1 MIMNRFCPNLSNPQV
16 KQEFSEL
23 VQAVGENEAYFLWDK
38 NNGYA
43 LDKAPNGADSK
54 LFNDLVKYCEGDR
67 IKALQIKSRVYSD
80 AFKEW
85 FGDWLADII
94 KPGFGR
100 ISSNYILKDDNSI
113 DFDKL
118 EEITDKYF
126 NDAEESLF
134 KKGRKTLRTRQEH
147 HKGEANTLE
156 HLQNVVSS
164 AQNIDVSDNLKQSLI
179 LAAALHDIAKPF
191 HGGQL
196 HGYQSVDVIN
206 EIFDDSISP
215 LIKFAVRHHMMT
227 TIEGSQF
234 DQNDANKIIQDAI
247 DNNLNL
253 KDAIEL
259 LLALNTADIVRGRD
273 LSEIDQYSNKTIKE
287 TLEQEIPYKRQLLEN
302 AVDVLSINGSNVSKV
317 VDKNGEPQIVW
328 HGTEWEFN
336 TFELDTENKRG
347 RHKVHPNVAVGWFTD
362 RRDKAAKY
370 HSGLIQMPVFLN
382 FKNPGYSNVKD
393 FKTFQAATENESRI
407 LLDDNYD
414 SAIIVRFDKEGDKN
428 GFIPTP
434 QWAAK
439 HANQIKSIENK
450 GTWSKTNDD
459 IYKYRLPEH
468 VMQLTYSTANVCGAQ
483 IFFGDSDIPSSK
495 QILSNLID
503 SRFVSDSQLDLAQVL
518 QNHDIPVVA
527 APKNANYFMLT
538 IHDKKNRLVISVN
551 RNLLDK
557 VSGEFASRVFMHEM
571 IHALT
576 VHGLQNKL
584 SNFHRYTM
592 RMYNTYRKY
601 FGNQVD
607 IDSPLFYGLNDEY
620 EFVAEFITN
629 KDFKQQLIYAANEL
643 DKQNEAK
650 YAKMGTFKRM
660 FNKFVDAV
668 VNFFCNKSVIPNSKD
683 LEKYSDMLYNYVTSA
698 KHIKQGN
705 FKSSEAIEVIT
716 NSINPQIATMEDII
730 DNHKAMYTLMDKIDT
745 HAYKVTDK
753 VQRKIDNYLRG
764 HEEVV
769 PERWGETLINKEL
782 RYTTKSD
789 IQKNPEDLL
798 NDISKQIATALDI
811 RKKAVKASNMADF
824 DKNQLLQGLDAQIEA
839 FKGDAVD
846 RVTSVAHFLDSAYV
860 DLIDSVE
867 HVLNAVNQI
876 YQTGISPI
884 SHDEYMSEMHDNFG
898 VYLYIFTRL
907 NSFMTHQGT
916 RGYLS
921 EYREGD
927 NTIYQAFDAYVDKL
941 QSAIGLINTAINQ
954 LAHIRQHNILE
965 TLKQIGISTNNVAEI
980 QNFIDTQ
987 MGNVM
992 TDETY
997 AITRMFGAAD
1007 KAENAMIRGISY
1019 LINKAVTEA
1028 GKESLEKIR
1037 PLLDLQDALK
1047 GRHRAFDLYEKDDDG
1062 LPTGNLVRSRNFG
1075 KAEKEYKEFLAEL
1088 NAKYSTPEEPLDP
1101 NNEIPPENPE
1111 TRKKWQLERNEYL
1124 DVHYERFFTKEYY
1137 DQFANLSYE
1146 AYTSRNSIQM
1156 QINDLHNKGR
1166 VYTDHGDYFDFTI
1179 LSESDQIKL
1188 KELETLRRRLAS
1200 PYYPDGTEKL
1210 EGTKDREIADE
1221 LSALNKSLYG
1231 KNEGK
1236 KDRKL
1241 WEELRNKAIAR
1252 FEEDAKNSKD
1262 KDYVKKKLAEWDSKY
1277 SHVSLKRTEDGEGFL
1292 LWEDVEKAR
1301 QAVIRKF
1308 EQKFGKQII
1317 YEMPEEYVQNREMIN
1332 RLQSVARD
1340 ANTGEIRAENL
1351 TNNER
1356 VKILKLQKENSKILK
1371 LYKKNLKYADGTKIP
1386 KNVKNQIFKEIKKVN
1401 ESFYTTEYTEEFQRG
1416 YEEARRL
1423 DAKQAAES
1431 GVVEIT
1437 DNTNVSRFLATHGT
1451 RIFDYDGNPIAYK
1464 AYSYYTKIV
1473 PKDADKYVTIEPSN
1487 AFIIQDQDSPFINKN
1502 FDQEQGEYKIPKK
1515 SGTWKGKKFN
1525 YDNSQAYN
1533 EIMQN
1538 EDLKNLYGATVE
1550 LLKEVA
1556 QTYSNVSSLN
1566 PYKLPSIQRGFFS
1579 QTRGKNAHDKF
1590 EKAVQLAK
1598 RQFIINDQDIDA
1610 NEVAA
1615 TRPDNRELSFIPQPY
1630 IARMQNPE
1638 TISSDLVM
1646 IMYEYYLRAMEYKH
1660 KKKIQNACESMLDQ
1674 VGEQEYVGK
1683 DTAKHGTSTQ
1693 TYQMMQDV
1701 IKTQLYAMRERQGSV
1716 GKTVG
1721 VFGKMASALNL
1732 GLNMAVAGTGLFT
1745 AQTAHLMNA
1754 FEGQK
1759 YGVRETA
1766 NAFIEVVKSLVQ
1778 SNLGYRILGCNS
1790 RLFQQNLMEFFNV
1803 SEQGTRKFRDTNMN
1817 RLIAGVKHNW
1827 LFGMMTMADYLI
1839 KSQILDSVLMSFR
1852 FVDGEFITKDMIVNK
1867 YYKMGTFTGGDE
1879 YKAKIRQF
1887 EKSKNLYAILK
1898 QSHNKKKGEL
1908 FTIPKE
1914 YKQAF
1919 ENAYYTI
1926 TSRAQKY
1933 AAYADGTVTPA
1944 QKSFITFNYAGALIM
1959 MHRQYFPV
1967 MIQQRFG
1974 ATVYDFDTQAYQTGV
1989 FRALLDII
1997 GKPVMDGYRA
2007 YKQTAEENPSSTKRT
2022 RLKQAVKT
2030 ANKSGIKHILAAM
2043 TTPTTRWA
2051 INRTVAELVY
2061 HNTVTVPLT
2070 TFIVNLANS
2079 ANYDDDTLLQ
2089 ITAYIMVRTQW
2100 ENMTPY
2106 RGSDMVNTIKNV
2118 SAATSV
2124 TDGLDTLFRNIV
2136 PSQMS
2141 DLSLYQ
2147 FLSDLYKNFTG
2158 QDISDTKKLKDK
2170 YVQRGAYRDFG
2181 RDFGFRMTKEQRA
2194 LIKLTPFKNVI
2205 QQVYGAEDSRR
2216 YYQNRVMN
2224 E

>member
-1 MIMNRFCPNLSNPQV
+1 MIMNRFCPDLSNPQV

-54 LFNDLVKYCEGDR
+54 LFNDLVEHYEGDR
-67 IKALQIKSRVYSD
+67 IKALQIKSKVYSD

-85 FGDWLADII
+85 FGDWLISYAPNLDAADYDKVDIVYFR
-94 KPGFGR
+94 KPWK
-100 ISSNYILKDDNSI
+100 NDNSKSNDSWRI
-113 DFDKL
+113 YLKNQHEKGYFELVKDQEGTNYSVHFKTSTEKHLSENTWDSATKEMFTPKPSTKEERALLFDQL
-118 EEITDKYF
+118 RSIIPEGGRVSTWGELSTGGVYGVDKVG
-126 NDAEESLF
+126 
-134 KKGRKTLRTRQEH
+134 KGWNKVGERRVKT
-147 HKGEANTLE
+147 KDG
-156 HLQNVVSS
+156 
-164 AQNIDVSDNLKQSLI
+164 
-179 LAAALHDIAKPF
+179 
-191 HGGQL
+191 
-196 HGYQSVDVIN
+196 
-206 EIFDDSISP
+206 DSI
-215 LIKFAVRHHMMT
+215 V
-227 TIEGSQF
+227 
-234 DQNDANKIIQDAI
+234 
-247 DNNLNL
+247 
-253 KDAIEL
+253 
-259 LLALNTADIVRGRD
+259 
-273 LSEIDQYSNKTIKE
+273 
-287 TLEQEIPYKRQLLEN
+287 IPIYQK
-302 AVDVLSINGSNVSKV
+302 SFINGSNVSKI
-317 VDKNGEPQIVW
+317 VDKNGEPLMVYHRSSDKIDDFSNYPSKNYYGSYFSLTPYRK
-328 HGTEWEFN
+328 HGQYQTE
-336 TFELDTENKRG
+336 
-347 RHKVHPNVAVGWFTD
+347 A
-362 RRDKAAKY
+362 
-370 HSGLIQMPVFLN
+370 FLSI
-382 FKNPGYSNVKD
+382 KNPYITDNEVSMVFG
-393 FKTFQAATENESRI
+393 KTEEDVNYIKSKGDYDGMIGLNNLLPDEVTSFTNPNEVSEIIAFDSTQIKHIENE
-407 LLDDNYD
+407 
-414 SAIIVRFDKEGDKN
+414 
-428 GFIPTP
+428 
-434 QWAAK
+434 
-439 HANQIKSIENK
+439 
-450 GTWSKTNDD
+450 GTWSKSNN
-459 IYKYRLPEH
+459 IHKYRLPEN
-468 VMQLTYSTANVCGAQ
+468 VMQLTYSTSNVCGAQ
-483 IFFGDSDIPSSK
+483 IFFDNNGTPSSRR
-495 QILSNLID
+495 ILSELIE
-503 SRFVSDSQLDLAQVL
+503 RGFVSKEHSDLAEVL
-518 QNHDIPVVA
+518 INHDIPIVE
-527 APKNANYFMLT
+527 APENASYFMLT
-538 IHDKKNRLVISVN
+538 IHDSNNRLIISVN

-557 VSGEFASRVFMHEM
+557 VSGEYTSRVLMHEL

-576 VHGLQNKL
+576 VHGLQDKNSSFAK
-584 SNFHRYTM
+584 YTRQM
-592 RMYNTYRKY
+592 FETYRKY

-643 DKQNEAK
+643 DKQRQSSK
-650 YAKMGTFKRM
+650 KISKIKQL
-660 FNKFVDAV
+660 FNRFVDAV
-668 VNFFCNKSVIPNSKD
+668 IKFFCNKTVMPNAKE
-683 LEKYSDMLYNYVTSA
+683 LKRYSDMLYNHIVST
-698 KHIKQGN
+698 KPIKQGN
-705 FKSSEAIEVIT
+705 FKSSEAIEAIANV
-716 NSINPQIATMEDII
+716 INPQISAMEDMV
-730 DNHKAMYTLMDKIDT
+730 DNHKAMHTLLGKIDT
-745 HAYKVTDK
+745 HAYKIVDRLQNK
-753 VQRKIDNYLRG
+753 VDTYLRG
-764 HEEVV
+764 HEEIV
-769 PERWGETLINKEL
+769 PERWGETLINREL
-782 RYTTKSD
+782 RYTAKSD
-789 IQKNPEDLL
+789 IQKRPEDLL
-798 NDISKQIATALDI
+798 DDISKQIATALEI
-811 RKKAVKASNMADF
+811 RKKAVKASNMPDF

-846 RVTSVAHFLDSAYV
+846 RVTSVARFLDSAYV

-867 HVLNAVNQI
+867 HVLNAVDQI
-876 YQTGISPI
+876 YRTGVSPI

-898 VYLYIFTRL
+898 VYQYIFTRL

-916 RGYLS
+916 RGYLQ
-921 EYREGD
+921 EYRDGD
-927 NTIYQAFDAYVDKL
+927 NAIYKAFDEYSDKL
-941 QSAIGLINTAINQ
+941 QSAIGLISTALSQ
-954 LAHIRQHNILE
+954 LGHIRQHNILE
-965 TLKQIGISTNNVAEI
+965 TLKQIGIDTKNVAEI
-980 QNFIDTQ
+980 QNFIDSQ

-997 AITRMFGAAD
+997 AINRMFGSAD
-1007 KAENAMIRGISY
+1007 KAENAMIRAISY
-1019 LINKAVTEA
+1019 LISKAVNSA
-1028 GKESLEKIR
+1028 SKDALEKVR
-1037 PLLDLQDALK
+1037 PLLDLQDALVGK
-1047 GRHRAFDLYEKDDDG
+1047 HRAFDLYEKDDDG
-1062 LPTGNLVRSRNFG
+1062 LPTGNLVRSVNYG
-1075 KAEKEYKEFLAEL
+1075 KADKEYREFLAEL

-1101 NNEIPPENPE
+1101 NNEIPPENSE

-1124 DVHYERFFTKEYY
+1124 DVHYERFFKKDYY

-1166 VYTDHGDYFDFTI
+1166 VHTEHGDYFDFTT

-1252 FEEDAKNSKD
+1252 FEEEAKNSKD

-1277 SHVSLKRTEDGEGFL
+1277 SHVSLKRTKDGEGFL

-1301 QAVIRKF
+1301 QDVIRKF
-1308 EQKFGKQII
+1308 EQKFGKQIV
-1317 YEMPEEYVQNREMIN
+1317 YEMPEEYLQNREMIN

-1371 LYKKNLKYADGTKIP
+1371 LYKKNLKYSDGTKIP

-1423 DAKQAAES
+1423 DAKQAGES
-1431 GVVEIT
+1431 GVGEIT

-1451 RIFDYDGNPIAYK
+1451 RLFDYDGNPIGYK

-1502 FDQEQGEYKIPKK
+1502 FDPEQGEYKIPKK

-1525 YDNSQAYN
+1525 YDNSEAYEKVLKN
-1533 EIMQN
+1533 K
-1538 EDLKNLYGATVE
+1538 DLKQLYDAT
-1550 LLKEVA
+1550 LNILKEV
-1556 QTYSNVSSLN
+1556 TEIYSNVNSLN

-1579 QTRGKNAHDKF
+1579 QTRGKNTHDRF

-1610 NEVAA
+1610 NKIAA

-1630 IARMQNPE
+1630 IARMQEPE

-1646 IMYEYYLRAMEYKH
+1646 IMYEYYLRAAEYKH

-1674 VGEQEYVGK
+1674 VGQQEYITK
-1683 DTAKHGTSTQ
+1683 DESKHGTSTQ
-1693 TYQMMQDV
+1693 TYQMIQDV
-1701 IKTQLYAMRERQGSV
+1701 IKTQLYSMRERQGSV

-1732 GLNMAVAGTGLFT
+1732 GLNAAVAGTGLFT
-1745 AQTAHLMNA
+1745 AQTAHLMNG

-1759 YGVRETA
+1759 YGIRETT
-1766 NAFIEVVKSLVQ
+1766 NAFIEVARSLVE
-1778 SNLGYRILGCNS
+1778 SCLGYRILGCNS
-1790 RLFQQNLMEFFNV
+1790 RLFQQNLMEFFNI

-1817 RLIAGVKHNW
+1817 RFVAGVKHNW
-1827 LFGMMTMADYLI
+1827 LFGMMTMADYLV
-1839 KSQILDSVLMSFR
+1839 KAQILDSVLMSFR
-1852 FVDGEFITKDMIVNK
+1852 YVDGEFITKDMIVNR

-1887 EKSKNLYAILK
+1887 EDSKNLYAILK

-1908 FTIPKE
+1908 FTIPEE
-1914 YKQAF
+1914 YKKAF
-1919 ENAYYTI
+1919 EKAYHTI

-1933 AAYADGTVTPA
+1933 SAYADGTVTPA
-1944 QKSFITFNYAGALIM
+1944 QKSFIAFNYAGALIM
-1959 MHRQYFPV
+1959 MHRQYFPA

-1974 ATVYDFDTQAYQTGV
+1974 KTVYDFDTQTYQTGV
-1989 FRALLDII
+1989 FRAILGIMLNPLTDAR
-1997 GKPVMDGYRA
+1997 RA
-2007 YKQTAEENPSSTKRT
+2007 YIEYKIQNPNSTKT
-2022 RLKQAVKT
+2022 QRLKQAGK
-2030 ANKSGIKHILAAM
+2030 AFKKSQIKNVLTGLTNPI
-2043 TTPTTRWA
+2043 TRWA
-2051 INRTVAELVY
+2051 INRILAEIVY

-2070 TFIVNLANS
+2070 TFVVNLANNS
-2079 ANYDDDTLLQ
+2079 NYDDDALLQ
-2089 ITAYIMVRTQW
+2089 IVAYIMVRTQW

-2106 RGSDMVNTIKNV
+2106 RGSDMVNTIRNV

-2124 TDGLDTLFRNIV
+2124 TDGIDTLLRNIV
-2136 PSQMS
+2136 PSQTQ
-2141 DLSLYQ
+2141 DLSFYQ
-2147 FLSDLYKNFTG
+2147 ILSDLYKNFTG
-2158 QDISDTKKLKDK
+2158 QDIADNKALQEKNK
-2170 YVQRGAYRDFG
+2170 YVQRGAYKDFG
-2181 RDFGFRMTKEQRA
+2181 NDFGFRMTKFQRS

-2205 QQVYGAEDSRR
+2205 QQTYGAEDSRR

>member
-1 MIMNRFCPNLSNPQV
+1 MNAFCPNLSNPQV
-16 KQEFSEL
+16 KQEFAEL
-23 VQAVGENEAYFLWDK
+23 VQAVGEDAAYFLWDK
-38 NNGYA
+38 NNGYH

-54 LFNDLVKYCEGDR
+54 LFSDFLTYYEGNR
-67 IKALQIKSRVYSD
+67 QEAIKAKSRIYSD
-80 AFKEW
+80 AFKEQ
-85 FGDWLADII
+85 FGDWLTSASNKPKSNII
-94 KPGFGR
+94 HRGAG
-100 ISSNYILKDDNSI
+100 SVNVNYILNNDGSVN
-113 DFDKL
+113 FDKL
-118 EEITDKYF
+118 VEISDNYF
-126 NDAEESLF
+126 NNADETLF
-134 KKGRKTLRTRQEH
+134 KKGRKTLRTRKEH
-147 HKGEANTLE
+147 HEGEANTLE
-156 HLQNVVSS
+156 HLQNVVKS
-164 AQNIDVSDNLKQSLI
+164 ARKANIKEELRTSLI

-206 EIFDDSISP
+206 KIFDDSISP
-215 LIKFAVRHHMMT
+215 LIKFAIRHHMMT
-227 TIEGSQF
+227 TVEGVEFTQ
-234 DQNDANKIIQDAI
+234 DDANKIIQDAI
-247 DNNLNL
+247 DNNINL
-253 KDAIEL
+253 QDAIEL

-273 LSEIDQYSNKTIKE
+273 LSKIDQYSNKTIKE
-287 TLEQEIPYKRQLLEN
+287 TISQEIPYKRMLLEN
-302 AVDVLSINGSNVSKV
+302 AIRNISEYAANVSKM
-317 VDKNGEPQIVW
+317 VDKNGEPLIDYYKQ
-328 HGTEWEFN
+328 N
-336 TFELDTENKRG
+336 TL
-347 RHKVHPNVAVGWFTD
+347 
-362 RRDKAAKY
+362 
-370 HSGLIQMPVFLN
+370 
-382 FKNPGYSNVKD
+382 
-393 FKTFQAATENESRI
+393 
-407 LLDDNYD
+407 
-414 SAIIVRFDKEGDKN
+414 
-428 GFIPTP
+428 
-434 QWAAK
+434 
-439 HANQIKSIENK
+439 
-450 GTWSKTNDD
+450 SKINDD
-459 IYKYRLPEH
+459 VYKYSLPEH
-468 VMQLTYSTANVCGAQ
+468 IMQLTYSTANVCGAQ
-483 IFFGDSDIPSSK
+483 IFFGDNNISNSK
-495 QILSNLID
+495 QIVSNLIE
-503 SRFVSDSQLDLAQVL
+503 SGFISEVHMDLARVL
-518 QNHDIPVVA
+518 QNHDIPVII
-527 APKNANYFMLT
+527 APDSAGYFMLT
-538 IHDKKNRLVISVN
+538 IHDKNNRLVISVN
-551 RNLLDK
+551 QKLLDK

-592 RMYNTYRKY
+592 RMYDTYRKY

-607 IDSPLFYGLNDEY
+607 VDNPLFYGLNDEY

-650 YAKMGTFKRM
+650 YGKMGTFKRM

-683 LEKYSDMLYNYVTSA
+683 LEKYSDMLYNYITSA

-705 FKSSEAIEVIT
+705 FKSSEAIKAVA

-753 VQRKIDNYLRG
+753 VQRKIDDYLRG

-798 NDISKQIATALDI
+798 NDMSKQISTALEI
-811 RKKAVKASNMADF
+811 RKKAVRASNMPDF

-839 FKGDAVD
+839 FRGDAVD

-860 DLIDSVE
+860 DLIDSVQ
-867 HVLNAVNQI
+867 HILDAVNQI
-876 YQTGISPI
+876 YQTGISSI

-898 VYLYIFTRL
+898 VYQYIFTRL

-916 RGYLS
+916 KGYLS

-927 NTIYQAFDAYVDKL
+927 NAIYKAFDAYADKL
-941 QSAIGLINTAINQ
+941 QSAIGLINTALSQ
-954 LAHIRQHNILE
+954 LGHIRQHNILE
-965 TLKQIGISTNNVAEI
+965 TLKQIGIDTKNVSEI
-980 QNFIDTQ
+980 QNFIDQQ
-987 MGNVM
+987 MGSVM

-997 AITRMFGAAD
+997 AITKMFGSAD
-1007 KAENAMIRGISY
+1007 KAENAMIRAISY
-1019 LINKAVTEA
+1019 LISKATDDASKEA
-1028 GKESLEKIR
+1028 LEKIR

-1047 GRHRAFDLYEKDDDG
+1047 SGHIAFNLYEKDDDG
-1062 LPTGNLVRSRNFG
+1062 LPTGNLVRRVNFG
-1075 KAEKEYKEFLAEL
+1075 KADKEYKEFLAEL

-1101 NNEIPPENPE
+1101 KNEIPPENPE
-1111 TRKKWQLERNEYL
+1111 TRKKWQLERNAYL
-1124 DVHYERFFTKEYY
+1124 DAHYERFFTEKYY
-1137 DQFANLSYE
+1137 NQFANLSYE

-1156 QINDLHNKGR
+1156 QINDLHNKGK
-1166 VYTDHGDYFDFTI
+1166 VHTEHGDYFDFTT

-1221 LSALNKSLYG
+1221 LAALNKALYSN
-1231 KNEGK
+1231 NEGK

-1252 FEEDAKNSKD
+1252 FEEEAKSSKD
-1262 KDYVKKKLAEWDSKY
+1262 ENYVKNKLAEWDSRY
-1277 SHVSLKRTEDGEGFL
+1277 SHVSLKRTADGEGFL

-1301 QAVIRKF
+1301 QAVIKKF

-1423 DAKQAAES
+1423 DTKEAIES
-1431 GVVEIT
+1431 GIMEVT

-1451 RIFDYDGNPIAYK
+1451 RLFDFDGNPIGYK

-1473 PKDADKYVTIEPSN
+1473 PKDADKYITIEPSN
-1487 AFIIQDQDSPFINKN
+1487 AFIIQDQDSPFVNEN
-1502 FDQEQGEYKIPKK
+1502 FDPEQGEYKIPKK
-1515 SGTWKGKKFN
+1515 SGTWKGKKFD
-1525 YDNSQAYN
+1525 YDNSKAYD
-1533 EIMQN
+1533 EVMQN
-1538 EDLKNLYGATVE
+1538 EDLKRLYDATLE

-1566 PYKLPSIQRGFFS
+1566 VYKLPSIQRGFFS
-1579 QTRGKNAHDKF
+1579 QTRGKNVHDRF
-1590 EKAVQLAK
+1590 EKAAQLAK
-1598 RQFIINDQDIDA
+1598 RQFVINDQDVDA

-1646 IMYEYYLRAMEYKH
+1646 IMYEYYLRAMQYKH
-1660 KKKIQNACESMLDQ
+1660 KKKIQNACESMLDH
-1674 VGEQEYVGK
+1674 VGEQQYVGK
-1683 DTAKHGTSTQ
+1683 DAVKHGTSTQ

-1701 IKTQLYAMRERQGSV
+1701 IKTQLYDMKERQGSV

-1732 GLNMAVAGTGLFT
+1732 GLNAAVAGTGLFT
-1745 AQTAHLMNA
+1745 AQTAHLMNG

-1759 YGVRETA
+1759 YGIRETT
-1766 NAFIEVVKSLVQ
+1766 NAFIEVAKSLV
-1778 SNLGYRILGCNS
+1778 SSGLGYRILGCNS
-1790 RLFQQNLMEFFNV
+1790 RLFQQNLMELFNV
-1803 SEQGTRKFRDTNMN
+1803 SEQGVRKFRDTNMN
-1817 RLIAGVKHNW
+1817 RFVAGVKHNW
-1827 LFGMMTMADYLI
+1827 LFGMMTMADYLV

-1852 FVDGEFITKDMIVNK
+1852 YVDGEFITKDMIVNR

-1879 YKAKIRQF
+1879 YKAKLRQF
-1887 EKSKNLYAILK
+1887 ENSRNLYAILK
-1898 QSHNKKKGEL
+1898 ESHNKKKGEL
-1908 FTIPKE
+1908 FTIPEE
-1914 YKQAF
+1914 YKAAF
-1919 ENAYYTI
+1919 EKAYHTI

-1944 QKSFITFNYAGALIM
+1944 QKSFISFNYAGALIM

-1974 ATVYDFDTQAYQTGV
+1974 DTVYDFDTQAYQTGV
-1989 FRALLDII
+1989 FRAILKILYNPII
-1997 GKPVMDGYRA
+1997 DARRA
-2007 YKQTAEENPSSTKRT
+2007 YIQAREQNPNSTKRE
-2022 RLKQAVKT
+2022 RFKQATK
-2030 ANKSGIKHILAAM
+2030 ALKKSGVKNVLTGITSPI
-2043 TTPTTRWA
+2043 TRWA
-2051 INRTVAELVY
+2051 INRIIAELVY

-2070 TFIVNLANS
+2070 TFIVNLANNS
-2079 ANYDDDTLLQ
+2079 NYDDDTLLQ
-2089 ITAYIMVRTQW
+2089 LTAYIMVRTQW

-2124 TDGLDTLFRNIV
+2124 TDGVDTLLRNIV

-2141 DLSLYQ
+2141 DLSFYQ

-2158 QDISDTKKLKDK
+2158 KDILSDDEISEQDK
-2170 YVQRGAYRDFG
+2170 YVQRGAYKKFG
-2181 RDFGFRMTKEQRA
+2181 EDFGFRMTKTQRA
-2194 LIKLTPFKNVI
+2194 FIKLTPMKNVV
-2205 QQVYGAEDSRR
+2205 QQMYGSEDSRR

>member
-1 MIMNRFCPNLSNPQV
+1 MNKYCPNLSNPQV

-54 LFNDLVKYCEGDR
+54 LFNDFLTYYEGNR
-67 IKALQIKSRVYSD
+67 QEAIKAKSRMYSD
-80 AFKEW
+80 AFKDW
-85 FGDWLADII
+85 FGDWQ
-94 KPGFGR
+94 
-100 ISSNYILKDDNSI
+100 SE
-113 DFDKL
+113 DK
-118 EEITDKYF
+118 T
-126 NDAEESLF
+126 
-134 KKGRKTLRTRQEH
+134 
-147 HKGEANTLE
+147 
-156 HLQNVVSS
+156 
-164 AQNIDVSDNLKQSLI
+164 
-179 LAAALHDIAKPF
+179 
-191 HGGQL
+191 
-196 HGYQSVDVIN
+196 
-206 EIFDDSISP
+206 
-215 LIKFAVRHHMMT
+215 
-227 TIEGSQF
+227 
-234 DQNDANKIIQDAI
+234 
-247 DNNLNL
+247 
-253 KDAIEL
+253 
-259 LLALNTADIVRGRD
+259 
-273 LSEIDQYSNKTIKE
+273 
-287 TLEQEIPYKRQLLEN
+287 
-302 AVDVLSINGSNVSKV
+302 NVSKV
-317 VDKNGEPQIVW
+317 VDENGEPQIVW
-328 HGTEWEFN
+328 HGTEWEFD
-336 TFELDTENKRG
+336 TFELDTGNKRG
-347 RHKVHPNVAVGWFTD
+347 AHKVHPNVAVGWFTD

-370 HSGLIQMPVFLN
+370 RGGIIQMPVFLN
-382 FKNPGYSNVKD
+382 FRNPGYSNVRD
-393 FKTFQAATENESRI
+393 FKTLVEATKNESKL

-414 SAIIVRFDKEGDKN
+414 SVIMVRFDKEGDRK
-428 GFIPTP
+428 GIVPTT

-439 HANQIKSIENK
+439 HPNQIKHIENE
-450 GTWSKTNDD
+450 GTWSKTNN
-459 IYKYRLPEH
+459 IYKYRLPEN
-468 VMQLTYSTANVCGAQ
+468 VMQLMYSTSDICGAQ
-483 IFFGDSDIPSSK
+483 IFFGDNNISNSK
-495 QILSNLID
+495 QIISNLIE
-503 SRFVSDSQLDLAQVL
+503 SEFISEVHMNLAQVL
-518 QNHDIPVVA
+518 QNHDVPVII
-527 APKNANYFMLT
+527 APNNAGYFMLT
-538 IHDKKNRLVISVN
+538 THDRNNRLVISVN
-551 RNLLDK
+551 KKLLDK
-557 VSGEFASRVFMHEM
+557 VSGEFASRIFMHEM

-592 RMYNTYRKY
+592 RMYDTYRKY
-601 FGNQVD
+601 FGNQVNVD
-607 IDSPLFYGLNDEY
+607 NPLFYGLNDEY
-620 EFVAEFITN
+620 EFVAEFVTN

-668 VNFFCNKSVIPNSKD
+668 VNFFCNKNVIPNSKD
-683 LEKYSDMLYNYVTSA
+683 LEKYSDMLYNYITSA

-705 FKSSEAIEVIT
+705 FKSSEAVEAVA

-753 VQRKIDNYLRG
+753 VQRKIDDYLRG
-764 HEEVV
+764 HKEVV

-789 IQKNPEDLL
+789 IQKNPKDLL
-798 NDISKQIATALDI
+798 DDISKQISTALEI
-811 RKKAVKASNMADF
+811 RKKAVKASNMPDF

-839 FKGDAVD
+839 FKGDAID
-846 RVTSVAHFLDSAYV
+846 RVTSVAHFLDSAYI

-867 HVLNAVNQI
+867 HVLSAVNQI

-898 VYLYIFTRL
+898 VYQYIFTRL

-921 EYREGD
+921 EYRDGD
-927 NTIYQAFDAYVDKL
+927 NAIYQAFDAYADKL
-941 QSAIGLINTAINQ
+941 QSAIGLINTAMSQ

-965 TLKQIGISTNNVAEI
+965 TLKQIGIDTKNVPEI
-980 QNFIDTQ
+980 QEFIDSQ

-1007 KAENAMIRGISY
+1007 KADNAMIRGISY

-1028 GKESLEKIR
+1028 GRESLEKIK
-1037 PLLDLQDALK
+1037 PLLDLQDLLK
-1047 GRHRAFDLYEKDDDG
+1047 GGHRAFDLYEKDEDG
-1062 LPTGNLVRSRNFG
+1062 LPTGNLVRAVNYG
-1075 KAEKEYKEFLAEL
+1075 KADKEYKEFLAEL

-1101 NNEIPPENPE
+1101 KNEIPPENSE

-1124 DVHYERFFTKEYY
+1124 DAHFHRFFTKEYY

-1156 QINDLHNKGR
+1156 QINDLHNKGK
-1166 VYTDHGDYFDFTI
+1166 VHTEKGDYFDFTT
-1179 LSESDQIKL
+1179 LSETDQIKL

-1252 FEEDAKNSKD
+1252 FEEESKNSKD
-1262 KDYVKKKLAEWDSKY
+1262 KNYVSKKLAEWDSRY
-1277 SHVSLKRTEDGEGFL
+1277 SHVSLKRTADGEDFL
-1292 LWEDVEKAR
+1292 LWKDVEKAR
-1301 QAVIRKF
+1301 QAVISKF
-1308 EQKFGKQII
+1308 EQKYGKQIV
-1317 YEMPEEYVQNREMIN
+1317 YEMPEEYVQNRETIN
-1332 RLQSVARD
+1332 RLQAVARD

-1386 KNVKNQIFKEIKKVN
+1386 KNVKNQLFKEIRKVN

-1423 DAKQAAES
+1423 DAKQATES
-1431 GVVEIT
+1431 GIGEIT
-1437 DNTNVSRFLATHGT
+1437 DNSNVSRFLATHGA
-1451 RIFDYDGNPIAYK
+1451 RIFDSDGNPISYK

-1473 PKDADKYVTIEPSN
+1473 PKDTEKYITIEPSN
-1487 AFIIQDQDSPFINKN
+1487 AFIIQDRDSAFIDKE
-1502 FDQEQGEYKIPKK
+1502 FDPEQGESKIPKK

-1525 YDNSQAYN
+1525 YDNSEAYN
-1533 EIMQN
+1533 EVMRN
-1538 EDLKNLYGATVE
+1538 EDLKNLYDATLA

-1579 QTRGKNAHDKF
+1579 QIRGKNTHDRF
-1590 EKAVQLAK
+1590 EKAMQLAK
-1598 RQFIINDQDIDA
+1598 RQFIINDQDVDA

-1646 IMYEYYLRAMEYKH
+1646 IMYEYYLRAMQYKH
-1660 KKKIQNACESMLDQ
+1660 KKEIQNACESMLDQ
-1674 VGEQEYVGK
+1674 VGEQQYIGK

-1701 IKTQLYAMRERQGSV
+1701 IKTQLYDMRERQGSV
-1716 GKTVG
+1716 GKTAG
-1721 VFGKMASALNL
+1721 VFGRMASALNL

-1745 AQTAHLMNA
+1745 AQTAHLMNG

-1759 YGVRETA
+1759 YGIRETT

-1778 SNLGYRILGCNS
+1778 SALGYRILGCNS
-1790 RLFQQNLMEFFNV
+1790 RLFQQNLMELFNV

-1817 RLIAGVKHNW
+1817 RFVAGLKHNW
-1827 LFGMMTMADYLI
+1827 LFGMMTMADYLV

-1852 FVDGEFITKDMIVNK
+1852 YVDGEFITKDMIVNR

-1887 EKSKNLYAILK
+1887 ENSKNLYAILK

-1908 FTIPKE
+1908 FTIPQE
-1914 YKQAF
+1914 YKAAF
-1919 ENAYYTI
+1919 DKAYYTI

-1944 QKSFITFNYAGALIM
+1944 QKSFITYNYAGALIM

-1974 ATVYDFDTQAYQTGV
+1974 GTVYDFDTQAYQTGV

-2007 YKQTAEENPSSTKRT
+2007 YRQLAEENPNSTKSARF
-2022 RLKQAVKT
+2022 KQSAKIFKQSAVK
-2030 ANKSGIKHILAAM
+2030 NMFAAM
-2043 TTPTTRWA
+2043 TSPITRWS
-2051 INRTVAELVY
+2051 INRILAEVVY

-2070 TFIVNLANS
+2070 TFIVNLANN
-2079 ANYDDDTLLQ
+2079 ANYDDNTLLQ

-2124 TDGLDTLFRNIV
+2124 SDGIDTLFRNIV

-2141 DLSLYQ
+2141 DLSFYQ

-2158 QDISDTKKLKDK
+2158 QDISDAKQLSEKDK

-2181 RDFGFRMTKEQRA
+2181 IDFGFRMTKEQRA
-2194 LIKLTPFKNVI
+2194 WIKLTPIKNII